1 MVSLEIRFCAC
12 SKEQFQSKVAQLQVY
27 QRLVSS
33 LLPAFMQFYIGAWAD
48 IFGRQRLM
56 YAYLG
61 ASMVESFIKI
71 LNSVFILWPKE
82 YTILEDIPVSLIGGT
97 GVWYLCRFSFIS
109 DISQPDQRAFR
120 MGMTYAASSVGALIA
135 PVASAAIFDGGNKIR
150 ENCKGIAKV
159 EKMSMKV

>member
-1 MVSLEIRFCAC
+1 M
-12 SKEQFQSKVAQLQVY
+12 Y
-27 QRLVSS
+27 QKLVSS

-56 YAYLG
+56 YAFLG

-82 YTILEDIPVSLIGGT
+82 YTLFEDIPVSLVGGM

-109 DISQPDQRAFR
+109 DISKPDQRAFR

-159 EKMSMKV
+159 EMMSMKV

>member
-1 MVSLEIRFCAC
+1 M
-12 SKEQFQSKVAQLQVY
+12 Y
-27 QRLVSS
+27 QKLVSS

-56 YAYLG
+56 YAFLG

-82 YTILEDIPVSLIGGT
+82 YTLFEDIPVSLVGGM

-109 DISQPDQRAFR
+109 DISKPDQRAFR

-150 ENCKGIAKV
+150 ENCKGIAKI
-159 EKMSMKV
+159 EMMSMKV